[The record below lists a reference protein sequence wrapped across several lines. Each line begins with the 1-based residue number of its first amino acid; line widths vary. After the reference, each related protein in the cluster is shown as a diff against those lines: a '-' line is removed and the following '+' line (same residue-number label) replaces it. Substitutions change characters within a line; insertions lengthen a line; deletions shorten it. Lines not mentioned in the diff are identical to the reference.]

1 MRFQH
6 LGGLA
11 ALLLLPFATSGAQAP
26 AARKPSLGVV
36 IEGALEA
43 GGDRFV
49 ETFFTNGESQT
60 MRAGQGG
67 TFAVGG
73 EIRPHAASP
82 LALRATA
89 GIKFV
94 TTAASNADIHLT
106 RIPIELVGSYT
117 FPRGWRAGAGY
128 VRHSRIRFEGDELG
142 PDVKFDDAQGFT
154 VEAGW
159 RWAALTLTRIDYT
172 DEFGND
178 YDAGSV
184 GLSLSWVWRPRGR

>member
-1 MRFQH
+1 MSRYTR
-6 LGGLA
+6 GVLA
-11 ALLLLPFATSGAQAP
+11 LCFLTPI
-26 AARKPSLGVV
+26 AARSQEQPAPRRPSLGVV
-36 IEGALEA
+36 IEGALEM
-43 GGDRFV
+43 GGDRVV

-73 EIRPHAASP
+73 ELRPHAAAP

-94 TTAASNADIHLT
+94 TTAATNADIMLT
-106 RIPIELVGSYT
+106 RIPIEVVGSYS
-117 FPRGWRAGAGY
+117 FARGWRAGAGY
-128 VRHSRIRFEGDELG
+128 VRHSRIRFDGDGLG
-142 PDVKFDDAQGFT
+142 PNVAFDDAQGFT

-159 RWAALTLTRIDYT
+159 RWAALTFTQLEYT

-178 YDAGSV
+178 YNAGSV
-184 GLSLSWVWRPRGR
+184 GVSLMWVWRP